1 MPGAAAGGT
10 LPRHMPR
17 ANRLRSLTLGVGG
30 LVLLVALG
38 GWGGHAPRARDA
50 RSAAIATTVSLKTF
64 AGFWGGHTRGL
75 TITSRGQA
83 YEQLGD
89 GCCDEVVHMHLRLSD
104 PRGTPGNAT
113 ALARITSIQLLN
125 AKDYRG
131 DPAYHI
137 PASPQPYVGKT
148 ARLRLRNGVITE
160 PLDGFN
166 ATYCNAR
173 TQAKG
178 VCGA

>member
-1 MPGAAAGGT
+1 
-10 LPRHMPR
+10 MPR
-17 ANRLRSLTLGVGG
+17 PTRLRSSMLVVGAI
-30 LVLLVALG
+30 VLLVALG
-38 GWGGHAPRARDA
+38 GWGGHAPRAGHP
-50 RSAAIATTVSLKTF
+50 RSATAAAAVSLKTF

-75 TITSRGQA
+75 TITAHGQA

-89 GCCDEVVHMHLRLSD
+89 GCCDEVVHMHFRLSD
-104 PRGTPGNAT
+104 PRGTLGNAT
-113 ALARITSIQLLN
+113 ALVRVTSIQLLN

-131 DPAYHI
+131 DPRYNI
-137 PASPQPYVGKT
+137 PASPKPYVGKT
-148 ARLRLRNGVITE
+148 ARLHLRHGVITE